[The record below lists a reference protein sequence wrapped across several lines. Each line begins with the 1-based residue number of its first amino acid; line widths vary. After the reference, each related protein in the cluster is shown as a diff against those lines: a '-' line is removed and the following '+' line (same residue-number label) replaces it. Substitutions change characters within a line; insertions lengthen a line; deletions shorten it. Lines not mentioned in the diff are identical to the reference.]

1 MFIHILALV
10 LTSSVIPQCL
20 AHRYQERN
28 ESKNKNYDVQI
39 AETSKDTDE
48 QFVQSTDMTKDETKF
63 NFALTKKNV

>member
-1 MFIHILALV
+1 MFIHKLALV
-10 LTSSVIPQCL
+10 LTSSVIPQFL

-39 AETSKDTDE
+39 AEKSNYTDE
-48 QFVQSTDMTKDETKF
+48 EFMQSTDTTKDETKF